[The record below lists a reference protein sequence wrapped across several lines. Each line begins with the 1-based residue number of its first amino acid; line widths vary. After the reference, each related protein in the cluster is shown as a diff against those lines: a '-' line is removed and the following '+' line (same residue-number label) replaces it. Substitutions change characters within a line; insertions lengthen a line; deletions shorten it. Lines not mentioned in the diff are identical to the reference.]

1 MPGEPIDELKKRYEL
16 LRDKKVAAEA
26 NLKTS
31 TEELE
36 RIKAEARQQ
45 HGTDDL
51 PELEKILDQM
61 KHENERKRTE
71 YLAQLKEVEDKL
83 AAVEKQFSETPK

>member
-1 MPGEPIDELKKRYEL
+1 MASEPIDELKRRYDV
-16 LRDKKVAAEA
+16 LRDKKVAAET
-26 NLKTS
+26 NLKSS

-36 RIKAEARQQ
+36 RIKAEAREH

-51 PELEKILDQM
+51 QQLEKILEDM
-61 KHENERKRTE
+61 KQENQRKRTE

-83 AAVEKQFSETPK
+83 VAVEKQFSEAPK